1 MSTRNL
7 DTQSADFHFQ
17 RTACS
22 YASWIKTISSL
33 AKDFLGPSPTEQWH
47 CPDIIDLP
55 LLSSF
60 SNADGSLQP
69 HKLISPHVKTQH
81 PESTLVRFLFRLQN
95 PPTSVTSEWAKI
107 VAASVELM
115 SENLYK
121 PPPPIT
127 SADDD
132 EITQGVQVL
141 QYLDQL
147 KNLSS
152 TFETSTEDS
161 TGTESQAIQRSHS
174 VDVLHEFRNVI
185 IDVFMG
191 YIIFQT
197 HALSKQPLTGAQ
209 RKNLSRATQSSS
221 SNAATNSSV
230 ATTDKPT
237 TQISRTKD
245 SSTKQLQS
253 IQSRQNFQPLIYY
266 LVGGVRGL
274 FIASRNHQNAPV
286 SECISFIQAISII
299 SQKSAA
305 NRTPEEP
312 IWKNLSAY
320 IVKLF
325 EPAFQSPNKIVSL
338 PKPPTRNELAQAIT
352 VDFLNHWRDKQPSS
366 PFLIPH
372 SSRQITEK

>member
-1 MSTRNL
+1 M
-7 DTQSADFHFQ
+7 
-17 RTACS
+17 
-22 YASWIKTISSL
+22 
-33 AKDFLGPSPTEQWH
+33 
-47 CPDIIDLP
+47 P

-60 SNADGSLQP
+60 SNADGTLQP
-69 HKLISPHVKTQH
+69 HQLISPHVKTQH
-81 PESTLVRFLFRLQN
+81 PESALVRFLFRLQN
-95 PPTSVTSEWAKI
+95 PPLSVASEWAKI

-121 PPPPIT
+121 PQPPIT

-147 KNLSS
+147 KSSSS

-209 RKNLSRATQSSS
+209 RKNLSRATNSSS
-221 SNAATNSSV
+221 SNQATNSSV
-230 ATTDKPT
+230 ATTDKT
-237 TQISRTKD
+237 TKSISRAKD
-245 SSTKQLQS
+245 GSTKQLQS
-253 IQSRQNFQPLIYY
+253 IQSRQNFQPLVYY
-266 LVGGVRGL
+266 LLGGVRGL
-274 FIASRNHQNAPV
+274 FVASRNHRVAPV

-299 SQKSAA
+299 SQTSVTH
-305 NRTPEEP
+305 RTPEEP

-325 EPAFQSPNKIVSL
+325 QPAFQSPNKIVSL
-338 PKPPTRNELAQAIT
+338 HKPPTRNELAEAIT
-352 VDFLNHWRDKQPSS
+352 VDFLNHWRDTQPTS